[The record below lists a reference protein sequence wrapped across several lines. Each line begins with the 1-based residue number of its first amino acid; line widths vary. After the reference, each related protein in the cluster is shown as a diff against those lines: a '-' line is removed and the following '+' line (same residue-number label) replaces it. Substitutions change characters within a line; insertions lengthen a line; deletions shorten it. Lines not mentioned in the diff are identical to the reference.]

1 MYNIAIG
8 LSFTNFFLIFFYP
21 NLSLIPGYHIF
32 LSLVFISYEI
42 RVLGVDF
49 SAHGLETGGSGCC

>member
-1 MYNIAIG
+1 VYSIAIG
-8 LSFTNFFLIFFYP
+8 LSFTTFFLMFFYP

-42 RVLGVDF
+42 CVLRVDLF
-49 SAHGLETGGSGCC
+49 SAHGLETGCY